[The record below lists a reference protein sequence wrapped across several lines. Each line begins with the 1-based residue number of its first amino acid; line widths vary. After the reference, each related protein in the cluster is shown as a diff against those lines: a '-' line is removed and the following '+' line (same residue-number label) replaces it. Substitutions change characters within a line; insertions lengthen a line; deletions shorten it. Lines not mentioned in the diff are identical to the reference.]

1 MKYILIYITI
11 LFNMV
16 FSIGLQ
22 SLELPINANILASAG
37 FGVASEYND
46 WLNPATLK
54 QSDKTIVEFSA
65 NTWIPE
71 FDVKGSY
78 VSYQDQNQKI
88 SAFSWKIDDVEQ
100 YGETPSEN
108 PLGFFGSKM
117 LSVNYAKRIDFKG
130 SQFGFNIGYS
140 YMTLLEKDDKGFKL
154 DLGYKK
160 KFANSYSIGIS
171 VRNIISRFNSEDK
184 LPQLITLG
192 SSQLISKHIPIT
204 IYFDVFHDED
214 KEFGTYQGFVF
225 DNQLFD
231 IIGGVRYY
239 HESKELDLSF
249 GFNIT
254 YNNINLA
261 VATLIK
267 EEESLSSPIFY
278 QISYHF

>member
-1 MKYILIYITI
+1 MKNILIYSII
-11 LFNMV
+11 LFNLV

-22 SLELPINANILASAG
+22 SLEIPVNANILASAG

-46 WLNPATLK
+46 WLNPAVLK
-54 QSDKTIVEFSA
+54 QSDKTVLEFSA
-65 NTWIPE
+65 NNWIPE
-71 FDVKGSY
+71 FDVKGSF
-78 VSYQDQNQKI
+78 VSYQDQNQKL
-88 SAFSWKIDDVEQ
+88 SAFYWKIDDVEQ

-108 PLGFFGSKM
+108 PLGFFGSKI
-117 LSVNYAKRIDFKG
+117 LSANYARRIDFNEN
-130 SQFGFNIGYS
+130 QFGFNIGYS

-154 DLGYKK
+154 DLGYKR
-160 KFANSYSIGIS
+160 KFSKNYSIGFSI
-171 VRNIISRFNSEDK
+171 RNIISEFNSENK

-192 SSQLISKHIPIT
+192 SSQLISEHIPLT
-204 IYFDVFHDED
+204 IYFDMFYDED

-225 DNQLFD
+225 ENHFFN

-239 HESKELDLSF
+239 YESKETDLSF

-254 YNNINLA
+254 YNNIKLA

-267 EEESLSSPIFY
+267 EEESLSAPIFY

>member
-1 MKYILIYITI
+1 MPN
-11 LFNMV
+11 FP
-16 FSIGLQ
+16 F
-22 SLELPINANILASAG
+22 
-37 FGVASEYND
+37 
-46 WLNPATLK
+46 AT
-54 QSDKTIVEFSA
+54 QTKTRR
-65 NTWIPE
+65 
-71 FDVKGSY
+71 Y
-78 VSYQDQNQKI
+78 QNQKL
-88 SAFSWKIDDVEQ
+88 SAFSWKINDVEQ

-108 PLGFFGSKM
+108 PLGFFGSKI
-117 LSVNYAKRIDFKG
+117 LSANYARRIDFKG

-160 KFANSYSIGIS
+160 KFANSYSVGFS

-192 SSQLISKHIPIT
+192 SSQLISKYIPIT

-231 IIGGVRYY
+231 IVGGVRYY
-239 HESKELDLSF
+239 HESKESDLSF